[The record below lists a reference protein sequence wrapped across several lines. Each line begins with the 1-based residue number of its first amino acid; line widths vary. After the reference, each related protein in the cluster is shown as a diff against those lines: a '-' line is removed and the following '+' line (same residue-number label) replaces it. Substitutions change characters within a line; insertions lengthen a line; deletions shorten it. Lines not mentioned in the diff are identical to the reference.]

1 MTLFPVLQN
10 NHILLW
16 FIVSVKEATSYSGIL
31 FKIRKSGK
39 AKHK

>member
-1 MTLFPVLQN
+1 MTSFPVLQN

-31 FKIRKSGK
+31 FKIWKSGK